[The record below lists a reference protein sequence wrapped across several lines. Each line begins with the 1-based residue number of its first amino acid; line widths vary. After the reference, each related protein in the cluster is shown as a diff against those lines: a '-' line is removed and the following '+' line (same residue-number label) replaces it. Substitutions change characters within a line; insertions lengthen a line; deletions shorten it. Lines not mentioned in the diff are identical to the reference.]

1 MVDVAERFAAELM
14 DRPDDNNKKRENNRR
29 LAINDIAEARAL
41 GCKPFWLTYN
51 CDWRGRVYGIP
62 HFNYMRQDHVR
73 AMFRFENGM
82 ALGKDS
88 LRWLEINCANCA
100 GQDKERF
107 KDRRKWVSDNRKEIE
122 AVAADPFTAAKLWHD
137 KDEPFRY
144 VAACREL
151 AAAWRK
157 PGTFVTH
164 LPIPFDG
171 SCNGLQ
177 HLSLLSRDKESG
189 ARVNLAACD
198 KPRDIY
204 TDIAVRVRELIER
217 DETAGAA
224 DWQDAFKRMDDKK
237 IKIRK
242 LIKQPA
248 MTYAYG
254 ATDYRWGKQLKK
266 KYEKDIFPGANH
278 VPNCFYLAKKDSRGS
293 G

>member
-1 MVDVAERFAAELM
+1 MGFPTSITCDKTMSARCFGLKMEW
-14 DRPDDNNKKRENNRR
+14 P
-29 LAINDIAEARAL
+29 LAKTCCGGLKSIARTV
-41 GCKPFWLTYN
+41 P
-51 CDWRGRVYGIP
+51 
-62 HFNYMRQDHVR
+62 
-73 AMFRFENGM
+73 
-82 ALGKDS
+82 GKTKS
-88 LRWLEINCANCA
+88 GL
-100 GQDKERF
+100 

-224 DWQDAFKRMDDKK
+224 DWRDAFKRMDTK
-237 IKIRK
+237 R
-242 LIKQPA
+242 
-248 MTYAYG
+248 
-254 ATDYRWGKQLKK
+254 
-266 KYEKDIFPGANH
+266 
-278 VPNCFYLAKKDSRGS
+278 
-293 G
+293 